1 LLTSLLHNIM
11 NVDFVGNILFVSSQN
26 AIVNFIPRRWHKL
39 LKIIRSKEKNVLKVY
54 VPNTVLE

>member
-1 LLTSLLHNIM
+1 M